1 MNLSKKSRYGLRALI
16 DLAANTKEEHKA
28 LSVIAECNHISP
40 QYLEQIFS
48 ALRKNGLLKSVKGA
62 QGGYFLAKKPEE
74 ITVSEILEAIDGSYR
89 IEAEEAGEE
98 DEIRAVSA
106 AIQSTVIDRVNEQL
120 DGLLKGIT
128 LADLEAAYG
137 VYRESGQEMYYI

>member
-28 LSVIAECNHISP
+28 LSAIAESNHISP

-48 ALRKNGLLKSVKGA
+48 TLRKNGLIKSIKGA
-62 QGGYFLAKKPEE
+62 QGGYFLAKRPEE
-74 ITVSEILEAIDGSYR
+74 ITVSEILEAIDGCYR

-98 DEIRAVSA
+98 DETWAVSA
-106 AIQSTVIDRVNEQL
+106 AIQSVVIDRVNEQL

-128 LADLEAAYG
+128 LADLEEAYG
-137 VYRESGQEMYYI
+137 AYCESGQEMYYI